1 MRLDHAKLA
10 VLFLFAGR
18 VRTRCTTATVEDCL
32 LLLLDFL
39 EGLAFGSHRCLCLL
53 LNFAVEFLG
62 ALERKLHVSCLFLVG
77 VVLPNLVQHFLLL
90 LFDAC
95 DSASTAQLEEID
107 DGAEGGNC

>member
-10 VLFLFAGR
+10 VFLLFAGR
-18 VRTRCTTATVEDCL
+18 IRARRTAATVEDCL

-39 EGLAFGSHRCLCLL
+39 EGLAFGSHGRLCLL

-77 VVLPNLVQHFLLL
+77 VVLPNLVQHFLFLL
-90 LFDAC
+90 LDAC
-95 DSASTAQLEEID
+95 HSTSTAELE
-107 DGAEGGNC
+107 